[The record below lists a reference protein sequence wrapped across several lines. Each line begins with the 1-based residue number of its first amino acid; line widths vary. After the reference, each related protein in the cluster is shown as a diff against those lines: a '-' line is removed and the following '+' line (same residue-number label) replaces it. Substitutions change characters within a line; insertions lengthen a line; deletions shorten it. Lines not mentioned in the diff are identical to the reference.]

1 MEGQVIIAFGA
12 GVAVSGVIFFFV
24 WRNNKKWFLDAETKV
39 NELIADAQSGKLT
52 ADIKAKLEALLAE
65 IRAKK

>member
-12 GVAVSGVIFFFV
+12 GVVVSGVVFFFV
-24 WRNNKKWFLDAETKV
+24 WRNNKKWFLDAEAKV
-39 NELIADAQSGKLT
+39 NEIVAAAQSGKLT
-52 ADIKAKLEALLAE
+52 ADVKAKLDALLAE